1 MFMELSGMKK
11 VIELS
16 ILDRQMYRT
25 IEHYLY
31 LDLMSLDEYDKEKVQ
46 EEMMALVELSKAGF
60 KGIDDCEVIGK
71 GDKIVNP

>member
-1 MFMELSGMKK
+1 MKK

-31 LDLMSLDEYDKEKVQ
+31 FDLMSLDEYDKEKVQ

-71 GDKIVNP
+71 GDKIVNT

>member
-1 MFMELSGMKK
+1 MKK